1 MSQQTLAG
9 FPLFPLGIVALPTES
24 VALHIFEERYKRLI
38 ERCEAAPRGSVERQF
53 GIILARED
61 SLSPVGC
68 ACELE
73 SVLERTDDGR
83 MNIVVRGNMPFRLVQ
98 REEDDPYPAG
108 IVEFLDEEDEQSDN
122 LAAGAARELYRELLT
137 EATDHEIA
145 EPELSQMD
153 SYQMAGTVEFDI
165 HAKQELLEMR
175 SENARMRLLV
185 RLLEAALA
193 HMELVERAKVRALSN
208 GKVRFG

>member
-1 MSQQTLAG
+1 MSQRTLAG
-9 FPLFPLGIVALPTES
+9 FPLFPLEIVALPTER
-24 VALHIFEERYKRLI
+24 VPLHIFEERYRRLI
-38 ERCEAAPRGSVERQF
+38 ERCAAAPRGSVERQF
-53 GIILARED
+53 GIIFSDAEQ
-61 SLSPVGC
+61 LSPVGC

-73 SVLERTDDGR
+73 SVEPLEDGR
-83 MNIVVRGNMPFRLVQ
+83 MDIVVRGNVAFRLLEHQ
-98 REEDDPYPAG
+98 QDDPYPVG
-108 IVEFLDEEDEQSDN
+108 MVEFLEELDEQGDELTAS
-122 LAAGAARELYRELLT
+122 AARELYRELLS

-153 SYQMAGTVEFDI
+153 SYQIAGTVEFDI